1 MRGQSRVTKLL
12 TGTLPIAI
20 QQKLR
25 SQLLKMGGLCL
36 LAILTL
42 LPIYN
47 IFHILATT
55 GDNNLSNDYAMFLPL
70 IDKILSGN
78 YAWGYYF
85 QDTFF
90 VSHFQP
96 LPILVYLINAKITGW
111 NIYYELF
118 FIAIL
123 AILRLFLTYQALTC
137 LYSKGLRYLM
147 WPILALLIFSSS
159 QISGYEFGASAVPL
173 GLTAFGFTLSIWGLV
188 KFYPQPVALVF
199 MVAGGLIASWTGA
212 LGVIAWPIFLAG
224 MILLGYKKLAH
235 YLTWLVSA
243 LLINFPYIYFL
254 IINRQPGVNAYLQSL
269 FDFRLIVNLLGRPFA
284 NGIGSTTAFLPLG
297 EAAGYLGLAF
307 GVLGLALIVVF
318 RRRLLVTATPAL
330 MFMAFG
336 LLSAWQTS
344 IFRVL
349 IAPWYTNTVMPY
361 WIGLAG
367 LAYLLAAAYSD
378 RLDAPEPAA
387 SKFNR
392 HVLWVY
398 PTLVLIVFAL
408 FYLATNLTY
417 RDKSF
422 YLISR
427 SPASAA
433 CIRNYQWAP
442 TYCERRVFQWT
453 VNRVYLAD
461 FSWPLQRHQ
470 LSVFTPHQRWT
481 MQGDVILGKVYSPE
495 APNTLGVDWYDGLPG
510 TQASYTDYRHL
521 NLLVSPSHSAAWTV
535 TLPENLASAEFVSSI
550 GIGRGSQ
557 PGEPMTFEVFVS
569 LQGQSEQLVFSR
581 VMDASD
587 SGWSKFNFSLLPF
600 QEEEITLR
608 LAVSGKIGA
617 LETMYRFPYIDL
629 TIQPEDLLTQPP
641 TVRPI
646 NTELSPDAPQTQP
659 SDYIFS
665 LDGAQTNGMVLLGG
679 HTSTWVAQIDPNFYL
694 PLDHPLD
701 LQDYGWVSFRLAAS
715 PDIPSRAAEVFL
727 YMEGQAQPAE
737 LLIPLLADGG
747 LHTYTYPLRLVDISG
762 RLVALRLDPVMLP
775 SSKGDNTVTIQ
786 DLRLIRAP

>member
-1 MRGQSRVTKLL
+1 VIKLL
-12 TGTLPIAI
+12 TGTFPTSILPQIHS
-20 QQKLR
+20 KW
-25 SQLLKMGGLCL
+25 LKVVGLCL
-36 LAILTL
+36 LTILTL

-78 YAWGYYF
+78 YAWGHFF

-96 LPILVYLINAKITGW
+96 LPILVYLINARLTGW
-111 NIYYELF
+111 NIYFELF
-118 FIAIL
+118 FVAIL
-123 AILRLFLTYQALTC
+123 TILRVFLTYQALTS

-199 MVAGGLIASWTGA
+199 MVAGGLVASWTGA
-212 LGVIAWPIFLAG
+212 LGVTAWPIFLAG
-224 MILLGYKKLAH
+224 MILLGYKKLLH
-235 YLTWLVSA
+235 YLAWLVSA

-254 IINRQPGVNAYLQSL
+254 ILNRQPGTNAYLQSL

-284 NGIGSTTAFLPLG
+284 NGIGNTTAFLPLG
-297 EAAGYLGLAF
+297 EAAGYLGLVF
-307 GVLGLALIVVF
+307 GVLGLALIIVF
-318 RRRLLVTATPAL
+318 RRQLLATATPAL

-378 RLDAPEPAA
+378 RPDVQEPTA
-387 SKFNR
+387 SKLNR
-392 HVLWVY
+392 QILLAY
-398 PTLVLIVFAL
+398 PVLVLVVFAL

-422 YLISR
+422 YLVSR

-461 FSWPLQRHQ
+461 FSWPIQRHQ
-470 LSVFTPHQRWT
+470 LNVFAPHQRWT

-495 APNTLGVDWYDGLPG
+495 APNILGVAWYDGLPG
-510 TQASYTDYRHL
+510 TQAAYTDYRHL
-521 NLLVSPSHSAAWTV
+521 NLLVTPSRSAAWAV
-535 TLPENLASAEFVSSI
+535 SLPDNLESAEFVSSI
-550 GIGRGSQ
+550 GVGRGNQ
-557 PGEPMTFEVFVS
+557 PGEPVTFEVYIS
-569 LQGQSEQLVFSR
+569 LQGQPEQPVFSR
-581 VMDASD
+581 LMAASD
-587 SGWSKFNFSLLPF
+587 SGWSKFSFSLLPF
-600 QEEEITLR
+600 HGEEITLR
-608 LAVSGKIGA
+608 LAVSGKINA

-629 TIQPEDLLTQPP
+629 TIQPEEHLTQPP

-646 NTELSPDAPQTQP
+646 NTEISPDAPRTQP

-665 LDGAQTNGMVLLGG
+665 LDGTQPNGMVLLGG
-679 HTSTWVAQIDPNFYL
+679 STSTWVVQSDPNFYL
-694 PLDHPLD
+694 PLDYPLD

-775 SSKGDNTVTIQ
+775 SSKGENTVTVE
-786 DLRLIRAP
+786 DLRLIHTP